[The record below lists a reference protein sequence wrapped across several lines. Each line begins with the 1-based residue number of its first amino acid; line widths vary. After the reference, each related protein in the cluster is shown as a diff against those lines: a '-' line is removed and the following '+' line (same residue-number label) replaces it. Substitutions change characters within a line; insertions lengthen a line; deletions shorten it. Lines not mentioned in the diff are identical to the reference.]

1 LTKMKSETIANVVT
15 LILMFAMVISLVAIP
30 SAKAQDLIM
39 NVTGPVLIHS
49 EVDID
54 LNGPS
59 IFIENVTLWVK
70 YPGRADFTYIGGYP
84 TTDSGDLDVY
94 DFDFNETGDFE
105 LKWALPPDF
114 TVESAAVTVECITK
128 DMLPP
133 RATFAFIG
141 AMPNPVGVGQEV
153 LLHVGITHQLA
164 SAVYGWEGLT
174 ITVERPDGH
183 TETLGPFRTDATGG
197 TGTIYVPNMAGNYTL
212 QTHFPEQLNP
222 AFTGRLGI
230 PEGTK
235 MLASDSDKLTLVV
248 QEEPIAYYPGNALP
262 TEYWTRPIDA
272 QLREWNVVG
281 GNWLATPD
289 NMFAAGNEYAPDTVH
304 ILWTT
309 LLTSGGTVGGALDN
323 AEGLTDHSYEMGDAY
338 EGKWGRNNA
347 LILGGRVYYEKYAQ
361 SDPYKETVCV
371 DLHTGETL
379 WSRTL
384 LNNLRLSRGQL
395 MYWDTYDY
403 HGVYDYLWASG
414 DSETRDLLGLDR
426 SAGSIWCAFDPFT
439 GDYVA
444 TLTNMPSGTFTYG
457 PKGEMLIYSFDYNN
471 GYMTLWN
478 SSNIPDIYSS
488 REYAS
493 MGWGQWKLMGRIID
507 ATGPVS
513 ITLGGQ
519 PYVAPTTPLGLNGY
533 QWNKTMPTEL
543 PGSVSEVRY
552 GDRAVGQD
560 ITLDS
565 VTTWGFSLK
574 PGQEGQ
580 LLFKKTWTAPSEWET
595 GGVSVSAT
603 ARSLVEGDMVSV
615 LWVKETRM
623 LYGFSLETGDFLWAS
638 AEPEDYLNIYGK
650 DTKIAY
656 GKVFSTGVSGIV
668 YCYDAQTGELLWKYY
683 ASDPYTEI
691 LWANQWWMAIQFIA
705 DGKLYL
711 GHEEHSPIDPRPRGA
726 PYICLNA
733 TTGEEIFRSEGLFR
747 QNHWGGSSILGDS
760 IIATMDS
767 YDQRVYGIGKG
778 PSATTVSA
786 PDDTQPLG
794 IPVLVKGTV
803 TDVSPGTE
811 EYALTA
817 RFPNGV
823 PAVSDANMS
832 DWMLYVYKQFER
844 PASVMGVEVIVSVVD
859 PNNNVYEVGRTTSD
873 SSGAYGLAFD
883 PEVPGKYT
891 IIASFDGSG
900 AYYGSF
906 AETFINVEEAPAG
919 TPEPTPT
926 SVSAADLYLVPGIVG
941 IIVAIIVVG
950 AILMLMLRKR

>member
-1 LTKMKSETIANVVT
+1 MNNSKRKNSAIAVS
-15 LILMFAMVISLVAIP
+15 LFLLLAMAISLIAAP
-30 SAKAQDLIM
+30 PANAQE
-39 NVTGPVLIHS
+39 S
-49 EVDID
+49 
-54 LNGPS
+54 
-59 IFIENVTLWVK
+59 
-70 YPGRADFTYIGGYP
+70 TYKTY
-84 TTDSGDLDVY
+84 
-94 DFDFNETGDFE
+94 
-105 LKWALPPDF
+105 
-114 TVESAAVTVECITK
+114 
-128 DMLPP
+128 
-133 RATFAFIG
+133 AFIG

-164 SAVYGWEGLT
+164 SAIYGWEGLT
-174 ITVERPDGH
+174 VTVTRPDGK

-197 TGTIYVPNMAGNYTL
+197 TGTIYVPPIAGNYTL

-222 AFTGRLGI
+222 AFTNRLGI
-230 PEGTK
+230 PEGTT
-235 MLASDSDKLTLVV
+235 MLASDSEKLTLVV
-248 QEEPIAYYPGNALP
+248 QEQPITYYPGNALP

-281 GNWLATPD
+281 GNWLANPD
-289 NMFAAGNEYAPDTVH
+289 NLFAAGNEYAPDTAH

-309 LLTSGGTVGGALDN
+309 PLTSGGTVGGALDN
-323 AEGLTDHSYEMGDAY
+323 AQGLTDHSYEMGDAY

-347 LILGGRVYYEKYAQ
+347 MILGGKVYYEKYAQ

-379 WSRTL
+379 WSRTM
-384 LNNLRLSRGQL
+384 LNNLTLSRGQL

-403 HGVYDYLWASG
+403 HGVYDYLWATG
-414 DSETRDLLGLDR
+414 NAGTRALFGLPS
-426 SAGSIWCAFDPFT
+426 SAGTIWCAFDPFT

-457 PKGEMLIYSFDYNN
+457 PKGEMLIYTFNYNN
-471 GYMTLWN
+471 GWMTMWN
-478 SSNIPDIYSS
+478 SSNMPDVTAS

-493 MGWGQWKLMGRIID
+493 MGWGQWKLMGRTIN

-513 ITLGGQ
+513 VTLDGQ
-519 PYVAPTTPLGLNGY
+519 PYLAPTTPLGLNGY
-533 QWNKTMPTEL
+533 QWNKTIPTGL
-543 PGSVSEVRY
+543 PGSVSAVQY
-552 GDRAVGQD
+552 GDRAVGQS

-565 VTTWGFSLK
+565 VTTWGFSLE
-574 PGQEGQ
+574 PGKEGQ
-580 LLFKKTWTAPSEWET
+580 MLFDKTWNAPSEWAL
-595 GGVSVSAT
+595 GNVSVAST

-615 LWVKETRM
+615 LWVKETRK

-638 AEPEDYLNIYGK
+638 TQPEDYLNIYGK

-668 YCYDAQTGELLWKYY
+668 YCYDAQSGELLWKYY

-733 TTGEEIFRSEGLFR
+733 TTGEEIFRADGLFR
-747 QNHWGGSSILGDS
+747 QNHWGGSSIMGDS
-760 IIATMDS
+760 IIATMDA
-767 YDQRVYGIGKG
+767 YDQLVYGIGKG

-786 PDDTQPLG
+786 PDDAQQFGT
-794 IPVLVKGTV
+794 PVLVKGTV

-811 EYALTA
+811 AYARTA

-832 DWMLYVYKQFER
+832 AWMLYVYKQFAR
-844 PASVMGVEVIVSVVD
+844 PANVMGVEVVVSVLD
-859 PNNNVYEVGRTTSD
+859 PNNNCYEVGRTTSD
-873 SSGAYGLAFD
+873 SSGFYMLSFT
-883 PEVPGKYT
+883 PEVPGDYT
-891 IIASFDGSG
+891 VVASFAGSG
-900 AYYGSF
+900 GYYGSF
-906 AETFINVEEAPAG
+906 AETGITVQEAPAA
-919 TPEPTPT
+919 TPVPTATPAPMT
-926 SVSAADLYLVPGIVG
+926 DTYVLGIG
-941 IIVAIIVVG
+941 AGAIIAIVVVG
-950 AILMLMLRKR
+950 LMLFLLLRKR

>member
-1 LTKMKSETIANVVT
+1 MRKIKSGTIANVVA
-15 LILMFAMVISLVAIP
+15 LILMFAMVISLVCIP
-30 SAKAQDLIM
+30 SAKAQALEM
-39 NVTGPVLIHS
+39 NVTGPVLLHS

-59 IFIENVTLWVK
+59 IFIENVTLWIK

-84 TTDSGDLDVY
+84 TTSSGDLDVY
-94 DFDFNETGDFE
+94 DFDFNETGNFE

-114 TVESAAVTVECITK
+114 TVESNVVTLECITK

-174 ITVERPDGH
+174 ITVERPDGK

-197 TGTIYVPNMAGNYTL
+197 TGTNYVPTMVGNYTL

-235 MLASDSDKLTLVV
+235 MLASDSDELTLVV
-248 QEEPIAYYPGNALP
+248 QEEPIEYYPGNPLP
-262 TEYWTRPIDA
+262 SEYWTRPVDA
-272 QLREWNVVG
+272 QLREWNVIE

-289 NMFAAGNEYAPDTVH
+289 NVFAAGNDYAPDTAH

-309 LLTSGGTVGGALDN
+309 PLTSGGTVGGALDN

-361 SDPYKETVCV
+361 SDAYKETVCV

-414 DSETRDLLGLDR
+414 DSGTRNLLGLDR
-426 SAGSIWCAFDPFT
+426 DAGTIWCAFDPFT

-457 PKGEMLIYSFDYNN
+457 PKGEMLIYTFDYNN
-471 GYMTLWN
+471 GWMTMWN

-493 MGWGQWKLMGRIID
+493 MGWGQWKLMGRTIN
-507 ATGPVS
+507 ATGAVDV
-513 ITLGGQ
+513 TLGGQ
-519 PYVAPTTPLGLNGY
+519 PYTAPTTPLGLNGY
-533 QWNKTMPTEL
+533 QWNKTIPTGL
-543 PGSVSEVRY
+543 QGRVSEVKY

-565 VTTWGFSLK
+565 VTTWGFSLE
-574 PGQEGQ
+574 PGKEGQ
-580 LLFKKTWTAPSEWET
+580 LLFEKTWNAPSEWET
-595 GGVSVSAT
+595 GGVSVSSN
-603 ARSLVEGDMVSV
+603 ARSLAKEDMVSV

-623 LYGFSLETGDFLWAS
+623 LYGFSLETGDFLWSS
-638 AEPEDYLNIYGK
+638 AQPEDYLNIYGK

-656 GKVFSTGVSGIV
+656 GNVYSTGVSGIV
-668 YCYDAQTGELLWKYY
+668 YCYDAHSGDLLWTYY

-691 LWANQWWMAIQFIA
+691 LWANQWWMAIQFIT

-711 GHEEHSPIDPRPRGA
+711 GQACSVK
-726 PYICLNA
+726 
-733 TTGEEIFRSEGLFR
+733 TTGAEV
-747 QNHWGGSSILGDS
+747 QSS
-760 IIATMDS
+760 
-767 YDQRVYGIGKG
+767 
-778 PSATTVSA
+778 
-786 PDDTQPLG
+786 
-794 IPVLVKGTV
+794 V
-803 TDVSPGTE
+803 T
-811 EYALTA
+811 
-817 RFPNGV
+817 
-823 PAVSDANMS
+823 
-832 DWMLYVYKQFER
+832 
-844 PASVMGVEVIVSVVD
+844 AS
-859 PNNNVYEVGRTTSD
+859 
-873 SSGAYGLAFD
+873 
-883 PEVPGKYT
+883 
-891 IIASFDGSG
+891 
-900 AYYGSF
+900 
-906 AETFINVEEAPAG
+906 
-919 TPEPTPT
+919 
-926 SVSAADLYLVPGIVG
+926 
-941 IIVAIIVVG
+941 
-950 AILMLMLRKR
+950 

>member
-1 LTKMKSETIANVVT
+1 MKSETIANVVT